1 MASLWRTSHGQITT
15 GGLACSRHLTRRIV
29 EVLGAATVTPQK
41 VRRRIPV
48 HRVFHVRVDPSCERA
63 DAAVLM
69 QIGIML
75 GYITGGIFVQARAQ
89 QCCCPAPRVLSP
101 HPQCQCAIVPM
112 LQLAMTL
119 YSYRNANLAAVAPSC
134 DSHSDTVAAGAWP
147 GVLEARH
154 RCSGIQFPTNH
165 FERIVG
171 SIARHE
177 KTGILNARH

>member
-1 MASLWRTSHGQITT
+1 M
-15 GGLACSRHLTRRIV
+15 
-29 EVLGAATVTPQK
+29 
-41 VRRRIPV
+41 
-48 HRVFHVRVDPSCERA
+48 RVDPSCERA

-89 QCCCPAPRVLSP
+89 QCCCPRAQCSESP
-101 HPQCQCAIVPM
+101 PTVPM
-112 LQLAMTL
+112 CHRPDALACHDIVFIPKRKFGGCGPEL
-119 YSYRNANLAAVAPSC
+119 RLSL
-134 DSHSDTVAAGAWP
+134 DTVAAGAWP

-165 FERIVG
+165 FELWRIAA

-177 KTGILNARH
+177 KTGILDARH